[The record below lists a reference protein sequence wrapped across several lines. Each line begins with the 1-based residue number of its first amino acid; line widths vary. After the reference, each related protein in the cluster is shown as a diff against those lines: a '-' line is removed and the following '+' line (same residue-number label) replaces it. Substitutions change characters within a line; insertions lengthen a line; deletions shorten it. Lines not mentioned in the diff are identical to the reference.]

1 MHCLNHFFGI
11 NIITKQFLKEQIRE
25 KNMKKAFLFPGQ
37 GSQFIGMGQELA
49 NQFEAARDVFSEVD
63 DALGENL
70 SSLMF
75 QGDIKELTLT
85 KNAQPAIM
93 AVSIAA
99 FKVMS
104 AMGLEI
110 KSIDLFAGHSLGEY
124 SALCAS
130 GVISLRDTALI
141 LKKRGL
147 AMQRAVP
154 EGLGSMVAVIGM
166 TCETVN
172 DLISMS
178 KCNNELIQVANDNDP
193 SQVVISGQ
201 KQEVQKFIEFLKQK
215 KPKRIIDLPV
225 SAPFHS
231 PLMKPAASTM
241 EAELKKV
248 RLSNPTV
255 PIIQNVDLNVLN
267 STDGLEDRLVQQICA
282 TVRWRESLIKMVDR
296 FDISTFFE
304 IGPGKVLAG
313 TVKRTIPQSNIFSIG
328 LPRQIDEALE
338 NLNE

>member
-1 MHCLNHFFGI
+1 
-11 NIITKQFLKEQIRE
+11 
-25 KNMKKAFLFPGQ
+25 MKKAFLFPGQ

-49 NQFEAARDVFSEVD
+49 NQFEAAREVFSEVD

-99 FKVMS
+99 LRVMS

-130 GVISLRDTALI
+130 DVISLKDTALI

-154 EGLGSMVAVIGM
+154 EGQGSMIAVIGM
-166 TCETVN
+166 TCEIVN
-172 DLISMS
+172 NLISES
-178 KCNNELIQVANDNDP
+178 KCNTELVQVANDNDP

-201 KQEVQKFIEFLKQK
+201 KQEVKRFIEFLKQN

-231 PLMKPAASTM
+231 PLMKEAAFKM
-241 EAELKKV
+241 ELELKKV
-248 RLSNPTV
+248 KLSTPIV

-267 STDGLEDRLVQQICA
+267 SKEGLVNRLVQQICG
-282 TVRWRESLIKMVDR
+282 TVRWRESLIRMVDT
-296 FDISTFFE
+296 FGVSTFFE

-313 TVKRTIPQSNIFSIG
+313 TVKRTVPNSNILSVG
-328 LPRQIDEALE
+328 LASQIDEALDII
-338 NLNE
+338 NE